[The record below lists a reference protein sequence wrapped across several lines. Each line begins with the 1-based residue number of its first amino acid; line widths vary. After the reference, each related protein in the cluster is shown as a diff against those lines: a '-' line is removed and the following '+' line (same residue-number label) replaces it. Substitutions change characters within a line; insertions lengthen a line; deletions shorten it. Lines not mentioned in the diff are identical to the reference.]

1 MIHRPP
7 VLPHPANPDFML
19 RFLLKG
25 VFLLALIVGIG
36 GRIAWGQS
44 VKPPP
49 LPADRALTQL
59 VRTAWTTGEGLPQN
73 SVNTIAQTTD
83 GFIWLGTQEGLVR
96 FDGVAFDV
104 YDASISEAFRSNNIR
119 TLLADRQ
126 GGLWIGTHDGGLIRY
141 AENRFTHIDSLGDV
155 RVMALLQRKAGEILV
170 ATNNRLFTLADTTV
184 RRVDELPQGRFS
196 ALAEDPRTGEV
207 WIGTGNNG
215 LYRLQDEVM
224 SKAFVGQPVASASI
238 NTLAFSPEGT
248 LWAGARDGI
257 YRIDGERITH
267 LTRNDG
273 LPSDDIVSLLRDAYG
288 TLWAGTSDAGI
299 FRMSSQPALPVPVRD
314 QLARSMYGLTGN
326 SIKALF
332 IDREGSLWIGIDS
345 GGVQQ
350 LRAGKVVPF
359 TTEQGLAD
367 DHVYTIH
374 EDHAGAI
381 WFGTELGATRMEPD
395 GRTTLYTQAS
405 GLPTN
410 FVLSIA
416 SKPDGTVWLG
426 TMSGLA
432 RLHNGQIRTYTEA
445 DGLPDNAIYGLYV
458 DRAGALWI
466 ATGGGLSHF
475 DGRTFTNYTEASGLV
490 SNYVTVVL
498 EDRQGTMWIGTYD
511 KGLTLMKD
519 GTMYGLKKS
528 DGLSHDGIL
537 SLYEDDAGVIWVG
550 TYGGGLNRIENGA
563 ISFVSS
569 RDGLFN
575 DKVLQILG
583 DENRN
588 LWISS
593 NKGLYTVSR
602 DEIAEFAAG
611 RISHITSHLYDRN
624 DGLLSQ
630 EFSGGIQPAGWK
642 SRDGRF
648 WFPSDRG
655 AIMVDPD
662 AMVTNAIPPPIV
674 IKKTEMNR
682 PMTYVDGVYTL
693 PAGTYRFELQ
703 FTALTYVAPLKTRYR
718 YILEGE
724 DEDWIEAGTL
734 RDAHYRNLEPNDYRF
749 RVIAQNADGLWSDT
763 EATFSF
769 KLEPFFYQTPLFYI
783 LISGLLALTIL
794 AGHLLSVARMK
805 ARERELESLVEER
818 THDLKLEKEKTEE
831 AKAVIEAQ
839 ADQLRELD
847 RFKTRFFANVSHEF
861 RTPLT
866 MIIGPLENAL
876 NGTYGALNATMGRQL
891 DIMRRNALRLMRL
904 INQLLDL
911 SKLEDGKMQLR
922 ARPQNIVRFLEDVML
937 TVAPFA
943 EKKDIR
949 LTFTAEQPELEVYFE
964 SEKFEKVFY
973 NLLSNASKFTPAR
986 GAIEL
991 SVREQSLSDG
1001 SPGVEVRVRDTGR
1014 GISADQLPFIFD
1026 RFHQVDGSNTREHEG
1041 TGIGLALVHEMIELH
1056 GGSVAVES
1064 EVGAGTV
1071 FIVTLRQ
1078 GASHLQPDEIAAP
1091 VEDDYQP
1098 SADLAF
1104 DGERPASEAAA
1115 AVTARRAEAPAD
1127 APTVLIVDDNADLR
1141 DYLES
1146 ILGEYYHIVQAGDG
1160 REGLAKAHE
1169 IRPDLIVSDVMMPLM
1184 DGHAL
1189 CRAIKSD
1196 PELGHTPL
1204 ILLTARA
1211 TNEMMLEGL
1220 EEGADDYMA
1229 KPFNAR
1235 ELLARVRN
1243 LLFMR
1248 EQQRELSQSNE
1259 ALRDL
1264 NEHLSHANDTLIH
1277 RTVELIQS
1285 LEKNNEI
1292 LGVASHDLKNPLAGI
1307 IGLAEIILENIRD
1320 STDDDIKAEALECIT
1335 LLHSEAARM
1344 LRIIKE
1350 LLDKHREGEQLALHK
1365 ESIDLN
1371 DIIETALRWN
1381 HQQAIQK
1388 QIAIHY
1394 LRDGR
1399 VPVEVDV
1406 DAIMRVV
1413 DNLVSNAVK
1422 YSPLGSQVWVRL
1434 EHERGSVVL
1443 RVRDQGPGLTADDLG
1458 KVFGKGQQ
1466 LSAKPTAGEHST
1478 GLGLYIVKQLIEQ
1491 HQGDVGVDSVAGEGA
1506 TFWVRLP
1513 VLQSDPVPTL
1523 S

>member
-1 MIHRPP
+1 
-7 VLPHPANPDFML
+7 ML

-25 VFLLALIVGIG
+25 VMFLALAAGIG

-44 VKPPP
+44 VQPPP

-96 FDGVAFDV
+96 FDGVQFDV
-104 YDASISEAFRSNNIR
+104 YDTSVSEAFRSNNIR
-119 TLLADRQ
+119 TLLADRR
-126 GGLWIGTHDGGLIRY
+126 GGLWIGTHDGGLIRF
-141 AENRFTHIDSLGDV
+141 AENRFTHIDSLGDA
-155 RVMALLQRKAGEILV
+155 RVMALLQRQAGDVLV
-170 ATNNRLFTLADTTV
+170 ATSNRIFTLADTTV
-184 RRVDELPQGRFS
+184 RRVDALPEVRIS
-196 ALAEDPRTGEV
+196 ALAEDPHTGEV
-207 WIGTGNNG
+207 WIGTGKNG
-215 LYRLQDEVM
+215 LYRLRDGVI
-224 SKAFVGQPVASASI
+224 SKTFATHSVASAAI
-238 NTLAFSPEGT
+238 NTLAFGPEGT
-248 LWAGARDGI
+248 LWAGAGDGI
-257 YRIDGERITH
+257 YRIDGERIAH
-267 LTRNDG
+267 FTRNDG
-273 LPSDDIVSLLRDAYG
+273 LPSDAIATLLPDAYG
-288 TLWAGTSDAGI
+288 TLWVGTSDNGI
-299 FRMSSQPALPVPVRD
+299 FRMSQDDAPTLPVPARD
-314 QLARSMYGLTGN
+314 RLARSEYGLTDN
-326 SIKALF
+326 SVKALF
-332 IDREGSLWIGIDS
+332 IDREGSLWIGIDG

-350 LRAGKVVPF
+350 LRAGKLVPF

-367 DHVYTIH
+367 DHVYPIH
-374 EDHAGAI
+374 EDNAGAI
-381 WFGTELGATRMEPD
+381 WFGTELGATRLDPD
-395 GRTTLYTQAS
+395 GRTTLYNVTT
-405 GLPTN
+405 GLPAN

-416 SKPDGTVWLG
+416 STPDGAVWLG
-426 TMSGLA
+426 TRNGLA
-432 RLHNGQIRTYTEA
+432 RLQNGRIRTYTET
-445 DGLPDNAIYGLYV
+445 DGLPDNAIYGLYA

-475 DGRTFTNYTEASGLV
+475 DGQTFTNYSEANGLT
-490 SNYVTVVL
+490 SNFVTVVL
-498 EDRQGTMWIGTYD
+498 EDRHGTVWVGTYD
-511 KGLTLMKD
+511 KGLSLMKD
-519 GTMYGLKKS
+519 GAIFTLTKK

-537 SLYEDDAGVIWVG
+537 SLHEDDAGVIWVG
-550 TYGGGLNRIENGA
+550 TYGGGLNRIEQG
-563 ISFVSS
+563 IITVVTS

-575 DKVLQILG
+575 DKVSQILE
-583 DENRN
+583 DDNRH

-602 DEIAEFAAG
+602 DEIARFATG
-611 RISHITSHLYDRN
+611 EIPRITSHLYDRA

-630 EFSGGIQPAGWK
+630 EFTGGIQPAGWK

-655 AIMVDPD
+655 AVMVDPG
-662 AMVTNAIPPPIV
+662 AMVTNTIPPPIV
-674 IKKTEMNR
+674 IKTTEMNR
-682 PMTYVDGVYTL
+682 PMTVVDGVYTL
-693 PAGTYRFELQ
+693 PAGTSRFEFQ

-724 DEDWIEAGTL
+724 DEEWIEAGSL

-749 RVIAQNADGLWSDT
+749 RVIAQNADGLWSES

-769 KLEPFFYQTPLFYI
+769 RLEPFFYQRPIFYI
-783 LISGLLALTIL
+783 FISGLLAVLIL

-818 THDLKLEKEKTEE
+818 THDLKLEKEKTEA

-839 ADQLRELD
+839 ADKLRELD

-922 ARPQNIVRFLEDVML
+922 ARPLNLVRFLEDVML

-943 EKKDIR
+943 EKRDIQ
-949 LTFTAEQPELEVYFE
+949 LSFTAESPELEVYFE
-964 SEKFEKVFY
+964 PDKFEKVFY

-986 GAIEL
+986 GSIDMA
-991 SVREQSLSDG
+991 VRQTALADG
-1001 SPGVEVRVRDTGR
+1001 APGVEVRVRDSGR
-1014 GISADQLPFIFD
+1014 GIPADQLPFIFD

-1041 TGIGLALVHEMIELH
+1041 TGIGLALVKEMIELH
-1056 GGSVAVES
+1056 GGGIAVES

-1078 GASHLQPDEIAAP
+1078 GGDHLQPEEIAP
-1091 VEDDYQP
+1091 SVETDFSP
-1098 SADLAF
+1098 RADVAF
-1104 DGERPASEAAA
+1104 DGERPAGDGA
-1115 AVTARRAEAPAD
+1115 AVPARRIEAPAN
-1127 APTVLIVDDNADLR
+1127 APTVLIVDDNPDLR

-1146 ILGEYYHIVQAGDG
+1146 ILGEQYRIAQAGDG
-1160 REGLAKAHE
+1160 REGLAKARE
-1169 IRPDLIVSDVMMPLM
+1169 IRPDLIVSDVMMPIM
-1184 DGHAL
+1184 DGHAM
-1189 CRAIKSD
+1189 CRAIKTD
-1196 PELGHTPL
+1196 PELSHTPF

-1211 TNEMMLEGL
+1211 TSEMMLEGL

-1243 LLFMR
+1243 LLVMR
-1248 EQQRELSQSNE
+1248 EQQLLLSRSNE
-1259 ALRDL
+1259 ALRES
-1264 NEHLSHANDTLIH
+1264 NEHLIHANDTLIQ
-1277 RTVELIQS
+1277 RTAELIHS

-1307 IGLAEIILENIRD
+1307 IGLAEIILENIRE

-1350 LLDKHREGEQLALHK
+1350 LLDKHREGEQLALNK

-1381 HQQAIQK
+1381 QQQAVQK
-1388 QIAIHY
+1388 QIDIHY

-1422 YSPLGSQVWVRL
+1422 YSPLGSQVWVGL
-1434 EHERGSVVL
+1434 EHERSSVVL
-1443 RVRDQGPGLTADDLG
+1443 RVRDQGPGLTSDDLDR
-1458 KVFGKGQQ
+1458 VFGKGQQ

-1491 HQGDVGVDSVAGEGA
+1491 HHGEVGVESVAGQGA

-1513 VLQSDPVPTL
+1513 ILQSTAVPTL

>member
-1 MIHRPP
+1 M
-7 VLPHPANPDFML
+7 
-19 RFLLKG
+19 
-25 VFLLALIVGIG
+25 ALVAGMG

-44 VKPPP
+44 VQNPP
-49 LPADRALTQL
+49 LPADRALTQM

-73 SVNTIAQTTD
+73 SVNAIAQTTD

-119 TLLADRQ
+119 TLLADRR
-126 GGLWIGTHDGGLIRY
+126 GGLWVGTHDGGLIRY
-141 AENRFTHIDSLGDV
+141 ADNRFTHINSPGDE
-155 RVMALLQRKAGEILV
+155 RVMALLQREAGDVLV
-170 ATNNRLFTLADTTV
+170 ATGNRVFTLSDTTV
-184 RRVDELPQGRFS
+184 TRVDVLQEGRIS
-196 ALAEDPRTGEV
+196 ALAEDTRTGEV
-207 WIGTGNNG
+207 WIGTGKSG
-215 LYRLQDEVM
+215 LYRLLDGVV
-224 SKAFVGQPVASASI
+224 SKAFAAHPVASAGI
-238 NTLAFSPEGT
+238 NALAFSPDGT

-257 YRIDGERITH
+257 YRIDGERIEH

-273 LPSDDIVSLLRDAYG
+273 LPSDAIVTLLPDAYG
-288 TLWAGTSDAGI
+288 NLWAGTADSGI
-299 FRMSSQPALPVPVRD
+299 FRMATSPTLPVPARD
-314 QLARSMYGLTGN
+314 QLARSPYGLTDT
-326 SIKALF
+326 SVKALF
-332 IDREGSLWIGIDS
+332 IDREGSLWIGIDG

-350 LRAGKVVPF
+350 LRAGKVTPF
-359 TTEQGLAD
+359 TIEQGLAD
-367 DHVYTIH
+367 DHVYPIH
-374 EDHAGAI
+374 EDPAGAI
-381 WFGTELGATRMEPD
+381 WFGGELGVTRMEPD
-395 GRTTLYTQAS
+395 GSTTLYNQAS

-416 SKPDGTVWLG
+416 STPDGAVWLG
-426 TMSGLA
+426 TMNGLA
-432 RLHNGQIRTYTEA
+432 RVLNGRIRTYTET
-445 DGLPDNAIYGLYV
+445 DGLPDNAIYGLYA

-475 DGRTFTNYTEASGLV
+475 DGRTFTNYSEANGLV

-498 EDRQGTMWIGTYD
+498 EDRHGTVWIGTYD
-511 KGLTLMKD
+511 KGLNLMKD
-519 GTMYGLKKS
+519 GTLYTLKKS

-537 SLYEDDAGVIWVG
+537 SLHEDDAGVLWVG
-550 TYGGGLNRIENGA
+550 TYGGGLNRIENGV
-563 ISFVSS
+563 ISFVTS

-575 DKVLQILG
+575 DKVSQILE

-602 DEIAEFAAG
+602 DEIARFAAG
-611 RISHITSHLYDRN
+611 EITRITSHLYDRS

-630 EFSGGIQPAGWK
+630 EFTGGIQPAGWK

-648 WFPSDRG
+648 WFPSDAG
-655 AIMVDPD
+655 AVMVNPG
-662 AMVTNAIPPPIV
+662 AMVTNAIPPPVV

-693 PAGTYRFELQ
+693 PAGTSRFEIQ
-703 FTALTYVAPLKTRYR
+703 FTALTYVAPQKTRYR

-724 DEDWIEAGTL
+724 DEDWIDAGTL
-734 RDAHYRNLEPNDYRF
+734 RDAHYRNLEPGHYRF
-749 RVIAQNADGLWSDT
+749 RVRAQNADGLWSDN
-763 EATFSF
+763 EAIFSF
-769 KLEPFFYQTPLFYI
+769 ELEPFFYQTSIFYI
-783 LISGLLALTIL
+783 VISGLLAMLIL
-794 AGHLLSVARMK
+794 AGHFLSVARMK

-831 AKAVIEAQ
+831 AKAVIEAH
-839 ADQLRELD
+839 ADKLRELD

-876 NGTYGALNATMGRQL
+876 NGTYGALNATMGRQV

-911 SKLEDGKMQLR
+911 SKLEAGKMQLR
-922 ARPQNIVRFLEDVML
+922 ARPQNVVRFLEDVIL

-949 LTFTAEQPELEVYFE
+949 LTFAAEQPELEVYFE

-986 GAIEL
+986 GAIDMT
-991 SVREQSLSDG
+991 VREQTLAG
-1001 SPGVEVRVRDTGR
+1001 GTPGVEVRVRDTGR
-1014 GISADQLPFIFD
+1014 GIPADQLPFIFD

-1041 TGIGLALVHEMIELH
+1041 TGIGLALVKEMIELH
-1056 GGSVAVES
+1056 GGGIAVES

-1071 FIVTLRQ
+1071 FIITLRQ
-1078 GASHLQPDEIAAP
+1078 GATHLQPEEVVAT
-1091 VEDDYQP
+1091 VEGDFEP
-1098 SADLAF
+1098 RADLAF
-1104 DGERPASEAAA
+1104 DGERPAGDSAAT
-1115 AVTARRAEAPAD
+1115 AVPTRRAEASPN

-1146 ILGEYYHIVQAGDG
+1146 ILGEHYHIAQAGDG
-1160 REGLAKAHE
+1160 LEGLAKARE

-1189 CRAIKSD
+1189 CRVIKSD
-1196 PELGHTPL
+1196 PELNHTPL

-1235 ELLARVRN
+1235 ELLARVHN

-1248 EQQRELSQSNE
+1248 EQQRELSRSNE
-1259 ALRDL
+1259 ALRES
-1264 NEHLSHANDTLIH
+1264 NEHLIHANDTLIQ
-1277 RTVELIQS
+1277 RTVELIHS

-1350 LLDKHREGEQLALHK
+1350 LLDKHREGEQLTLHK

-1381 HQQAIQK
+1381 HLQAIQK
-1388 QIAIHY
+1388 QIGIHY
-1394 LRDGR
+1394 QRDRR

-1406 DAIMRVV
+1406 DAIMRVI

-1422 YSPLGSQVWVRL
+1422 YSPPGSQVWIGL
-1434 EHERGSVVL
+1434 EHDRGSAVL
-1443 RVRDQGPGLTADDLG
+1443 RVRDEGPGLTSDDLG
-1458 KVFGKGQQ
+1458 RVFGKGQQ

-1478 GLGLYIVKQLIEQ
+1478 GLGLYIVKQLVEQ
-1491 HQGDVGVDSVAGEGA
+1491 HQGEVGVDSVAGHGA

-1513 VLQSDPVPTL
+1513 VLQFDPITAL